1 MSSGDEMD
9 YWEGPSRWI
18 NTALLVVVGFIGFDT
33 LFRVL
38 GANRNNAIVGFVR
51 TVSKLFLSPF
61 DGMFARQH
69 FLLTAVIAILGYC
82 LLAGIVLAILR
93 SVHTTRAERRIA
105 RSRPSPAPQEDPDT
119 TRGL

>member
-1 MSSGDEMD
+1 MSSGDEMN
-9 YWEGPSRWI
+9 YWEGPSRWV

-51 TVSKLFLSPF
+51 SVSKLFLSPF
-61 DGMFARQH
+61 AGMFTRQH

-82 LLAGIVLAILR
+82 LLAGIILAVLR
-93 SVHTTRAERRIA
+93 SVHTTRSERRIA
-105 RSRPSPAPQEDPDT
+105 RSRPAPSPQEDPDA